1 MNSSP
6 NQESKQINK
15 QLSKQL
21 SYQLPISHLL
31 LALAIV
37 AVWGTNFVVIKV
49 SLESFPPF
57 LFAALRYLFAFL
69 PAAFF
74 LPMPKVSWINL
85 CVYGVAVGVGQFGIL
100 YFAIDGNISPGL
112 ASLVVQTQ
120 VFFTIGFAMIFAKET
135 LKLYQLIAVAVA
147 ITGLGIIAVHT
158 DATTTF
164 LGLALV
170 VFAGFSWG
178 IANTVSRRASA
189 INMLSYVVWASIFA
203 IPPLFLISWIFEGGW
218 VSMST
223 SLASAPIGAWLGVL
237 WQSWGN
243 TLFGFG
249 AWAWLLS
256 KHPAAVVVPAG
267 LLVPIFGMGAATYFL
282 SEPLPLWKILAAG
295 LVITGLVV
303 NLFWPSIAE
312 QLKHRFS

>member
-1 MNSSP
+1 MKPSLN
-6 NQESKQINK
+6 
-15 QLSKQL
+15 
-21 SYQLPISHLL
+21 YQLPVSHLL

-37 AVWGTNFVVIKV
+37 AVWGTNFVVIKI

-57 LFAALRYLFAFL
+57 LFAALRFVFAFL
-69 PAAFF
+69 PAVFF
-74 LPMPKVSWINL
+74 LPRPKVSWVNL
-85 CVYGVAVGVGQFGIL
+85 CIYGLAVGVGQFGIL

-120 VFFTIGFAMIFAKET
+120 VFFTIGFAMLFAKEQ
-135 LKLYQLIAVAVA
+135 LKLYQAVAVA
-147 ITGLGIIAVHT
+147 IAMTGLGIIAVHT

-178 IANTVSRRASA
+178 VANTASRRAGA
-189 INMLSYVVWASIFA
+189 INMLSYVVWASAFA
-203 IPPLFLISWIFEGGW
+203 IPPLLLISWIFEGGW
-218 VSMST
+218 GSMYVSLT
-223 SLASAPIGAWLGVL
+223 SAPTGAWLGVL

-243 TLFGFG
+243 TLFGYG

-256 KHPAAVVVPAG
+256 KHPAAAVAPAP
-267 LLVPIFGMGAATYFL
+267 LLVPIFGMGSAAFFL

-295 LVITGLVV
+295 IVILGLMV
-303 NLFWPSIAE
+303 NLFWPYWKT
-312 QLKHRFS
+312 QR